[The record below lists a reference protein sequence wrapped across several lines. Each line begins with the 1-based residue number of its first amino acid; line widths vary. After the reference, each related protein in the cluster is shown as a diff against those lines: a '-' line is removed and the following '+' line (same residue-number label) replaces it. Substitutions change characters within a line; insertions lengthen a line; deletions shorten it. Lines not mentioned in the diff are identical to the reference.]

1 LTDWRPHPGPQENY
15 FRRYEFEVFWGGQ
28 AGPGKTEVLIV
39 DAGKDVKHPH
49 YRGLILRRTFPEL
62 EEIIDRCHYL
72 YPSWGGEYKS
82 GEHRWYFPSGATIK
96 LGQMQHEDD
105 KYRYR
110 GMEYQ
115 FIGFDEATRFTPTQY
130 IYLFSRA
137 RSVYPDLKP
146 RVRAGSNPGGPS
158 HAFFK
163 DRFRIGVWPDG
174 KTIFDEKTGLT
185 RVFIKASLEDNP
197 TLLENDPEYVQRLM
211 MLPEIE
217 RMRLLEGVWDAFE
230 GQAIPELNPEIHR
243 MEKWGISPDDIP
255 PEWPRYRTC
264 DWGYATPFSIGWWA
278 VDPDGV
284 LLRFKELYGSKGGD
298 APNTG
303 LRMTAIDVA
312 REIRKI
318 EKDFKFTVRPGPADP
333 DLWNPRWSTLAKGK
347 KMGVH
352 GIYPAEDMQKEGIT
366 FIKADNDELRGR
378 QQVHKRLEVD
388 EEGKPQMLISDDC
401 KDFWRT
407 IPLLQEDEKNPEKI
421 IDKAVED
428 HIYKET
434 KYMCMFR
441 PIVYKAPERSDVG
454 SFQYERR
461 RLIKARQLSRLRGMS
476 IGDAYGRVRG

>member
-1 LTDWRPHPGPQENY
+1 
-15 FRRYEFEVFWGGQ
+15 
-28 AGPGKTEVLIV
+28 
-39 DAGKDVKHPH
+39 
-49 YRGLILRRTFPEL
+49 
-62 EEIIDRCHYL
+62 
-72 YPSWGGEYKS
+72 
-82 GEHRWYFPSGATIK
+82 
-96 LGQMQHEDD
+96 
-105 KYRYR
+105 
-110 GMEYQ
+110 
-115 FIGFDEATRFTPTQY
+115 
-130 IYLFSRA
+130 
-137 RSVYPDLKP
+137 
-146 RVRAGSNPGGPS
+146 
-158 HAFFK
+158 
-163 DRFRIGVWPDG
+163 
-174 KTIFDEKTGLT
+174 
-185 RVFIKASLEDNP
+185 
-197 TLLENDPEYVQRLM
+197 
-211 MLPEIE
+211 
-217 RMRLLEGVWDAFE
+217 
-230 GQAIPELNPEIHR
+230 
-243 MEKWGISPDDIP
+243 
-255 PEWPRYRTC
+255 
-264 DWGYATPFSIGWWA
+264 
-278 VDPDGV
+278 
-284 LLRFKELYGSKGGD
+284 
-298 APNTG
+298 
-303 LRMTAIDVA
+303 MTAIDVA

-461 RLIKARQLSRLRGMS
+461 KLIKARQLSRLRGMS